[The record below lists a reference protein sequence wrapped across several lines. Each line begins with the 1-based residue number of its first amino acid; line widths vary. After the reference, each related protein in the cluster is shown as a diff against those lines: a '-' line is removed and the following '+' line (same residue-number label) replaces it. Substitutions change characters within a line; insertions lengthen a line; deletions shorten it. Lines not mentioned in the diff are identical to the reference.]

1 MGVYKGGNVTY
12 RESLIAGILQPVE
25 TAFWRLPAIVTCKRS
40 ESGEWTVNVAVPD
53 RTIEVDDEYPS
64 DSEVRDY
71 AEGMINGMEVSLFNV
86 IDAEYMLKRLADW
99 FEMSAEPE
107 TNQDDIFEEEQT

>member
-1 MGVYKGGNVTY
+1 MTY
-12 RESLIAGILQPVE
+12 RESLIADILQSVE
-25 TAFWRLPAIVTCKRS
+25 SAFWRSPARVTCKRS

-53 RTIEVDDEYPS
+53 RTIEVDDEYLS
-64 DSEVRDY
+64 DSLIREYTKQSID
-71 AEGMINGMEVSLFNV
+71 AMEVSLYNQT
-86 IDAEYMLKRLADW
+86 DAVDLLKRLADW

>member
-1 MGVYKGGNVTY
+1 MTY

-25 TAFWRLPAIVTCKRS
+25 TAFWRSPAIVTCKRS

-53 RTIEVDDEYPS
+53 RTIEVDDEYLS
-64 DSEVRDY
+64 DSLIREY
-71 AEGMINGMEVSLFNV
+71 AKQSIGAMEVSLFNV

-107 TNQDDIFEEEQT
+107 TNQNDIFEEGQT